1 MITDF
6 TVNRLES
13 RSLIF
18 LDGFPDVKFY
28 IAEKTENLALE
39 AVQSNSQGTAATV
52 V

>member
-13 RSLIF
+13 RSFIILKWF
-18 LDGFPDVKFY
+18 SDGEFY